1 MAKNEII
8 STHHHYFDDLLP
20 WQQAHWQRIV
30 TRFPKIPH
38 AILLTGMQGSGKRQF
53 ADQLA
58 AWLLCLNQKEQQ
70 ACGECSSC
78 QWLKAETHP
87 SLLRI
92 SPETDAKGKTSQVIK
107 IDQIRELMPF
117 VQQTGK
123 GWRAIIIEPAE
134 ALNIAAANAL
144 LKTLEEPGEQVTLIL
159 ISDQPLQLTATIR
172 SRLQQYKVGE
182 VSTSDAVAFIIKK
195 TKLDLNQATLL
206 LNIAGGAPLAA
217 LNLREQPTYLA
228 RKDWLNDWQDL
239 LLQRVSPI
247 SLSNTWQKRLS
258 LSQWVCVLQWMLR
271 DAIAAHLHQPLVQTD
286 LNFEQVIQSI
296 SLTQLF
302 ELQQYIFTA
311 ITGQTQNIQSG
322 LVYDSL
328 MMQLMNLHK

>member
-1 MAKNEII
+1 MTKSNVTAIE
-8 STHHHYFDDLLP
+8 HQYFNQRLA
-20 WQQAHWQRIV
+20 WQQFHWQRIV

-38 AILLTGMQGSGKRQF
+38 AILLTGMQGSGKRIF

-58 AWLLCLNQKEQQ
+58 AWLLCLNQQEQQ

-78 QWLKAETHP
+78 QWLKANTHP

-159 ISDQPLQLTATIR
+159 VSDQSLQLSATIR

-182 VSTSDAVAFIIKK
+182 VNLSDA
-195 TKLDLNQATLL
+195 LDYVMTQAGIASEQASLL
-206 LNIAGGAPLAA
+206 LNMAGGAPLAA
-217 LNLREQPTYLA
+217 LSLSEQPTFLA
-228 RKDWLNDWQDL
+228 RQDWLNDWQS
-239 LLQRVSPI
+239 LLQQNISPI

-258 LSQWVCVLQWMLR
+258 LSQWLNVLQWMIR
-271 DAIAAHLHQPLVQTD
+271 DAIAAHLQQPVNQTD
-286 LNFEQVIQSI
+286 LNFDTIIKNI
-296 SLTQLF
+296 SLERLF
-302 ELQQYIFTA
+302 ELQQHIFAA
-311 ITGQTQNIQSG
+311 IKGQTQNIQAG

-328 MMQLMNLHK
+328 MMQLMNLQR

>member
-1 MAKNEII
+1 MAKTNIL
-8 STHHHYFDDLLP
+8 SVQHDYFNSRLP
-20 WQQAHWQRIV
+20 WQQVYWQRIV

-78 QWLKAETHP
+78 QWLKADTHP

-107 IDQIRELMPF
+107 IDQIRDLMPF

-159 ISDQPLQLTATIR
+159 VSDQPLQLTATIR
-172 SRLQQYKVGE
+172 SRLQQYKVGD
-182 VSTSDAVAFIIKK
+182 VSSSDALDYIMAQ
-195 TKLDLNQATLL
+195 TNLDLNQATLL

-217 LNLREQPTYLA
+217 IKLSEQPTFLA
-228 RKDWLNDWQDL
+228 RKDWLNDWQE
-239 LLQRVSPI
+239 LLQQHISPI
-247 SLSNTWQKRLS
+247 TLSNTWQKRLT
-258 LSQWVCVLQWMLR
+258 LSQWLCVLQWMIR
-271 DAIAAHLHQPLVQTD
+271 DAIAAHLQQPLIQID
-286 LNFEQVIQSI
+286 LNFEYIIKSI
-296 SLTQLF
+296 SLNRLF
-302 ELQQYIFTA
+302 ELQQHIFTA